1 MESTVRRTPVRRT
14 VAVAVPVLVTLLGY
28 SGVPVLATVGSMT
41 AVWTLAAVAAAAL
54 ADRVAAVGAAL
65 AALSYLGRP
74 LVPAYGSLFY
84 SLAIVGIVVFATSLL
99 PGVASSVDTG
109 RPA

>member
-1 MESTVRRTPVRRT
+1 MEPTVRSTPARRT

-28 SGVPVLATVGSMT
+28 SGVPFLATVGVLT
-41 AVWTLAAVAAAAL
+41 AVWTLAAAAAVAM
-54 ADRVAAVGAAL
+54 ADRVAAAGAAL

-74 LVPAYGSLFY
+74 LLPAYGDLFFT
-84 SLAIVGIVVFATSLL
+84 LAIVGIVVFVTGLL
-99 PGVASSVDTG
+99 PGVAGSVDAG